1 MVILQF
7 IQLVFLYRIFSQQ
20 VELSKKMNINL
31 GLGIGAFQGLSNVAL
46 NGKYSL
52 YLDYSIY
59 KLKCKIYHGFLKH

>member
-46 NGKYSL
+46 NGKSGL
-52 YLDYSIY
+52 YL
-59 KLKCKIYHGFLKH
+59 